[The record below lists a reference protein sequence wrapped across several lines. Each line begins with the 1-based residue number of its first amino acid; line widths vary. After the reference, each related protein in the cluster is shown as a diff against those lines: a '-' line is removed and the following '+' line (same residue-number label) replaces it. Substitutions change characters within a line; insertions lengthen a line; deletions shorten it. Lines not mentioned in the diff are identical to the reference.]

1 MDHLAVSTQKMIV
14 GKYVELFHLGTN
26 VVQVRLIRNKIHT
39 FKVKDVCS
47 GCIHL
52 SQLIFSFN

>member
-39 FKVKDVCS
+39 FKVKDV
-47 GCIHL
+47 L